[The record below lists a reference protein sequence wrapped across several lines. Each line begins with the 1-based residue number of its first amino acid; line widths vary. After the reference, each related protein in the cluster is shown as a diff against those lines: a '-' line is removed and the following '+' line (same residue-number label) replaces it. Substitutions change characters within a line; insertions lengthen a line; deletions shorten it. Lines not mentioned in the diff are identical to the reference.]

1 HYTSHRKSPR
11 RGWRRGAADMMQLPG
26 KTKVH
31 GLGTLR
37 PAPCPR
43 QRGPSRFCSKP
54 SRLPSPRT
62 AERETAETAAQM
74 PQSSASSTIGASG
87 VSVGGHSPTSR
98 MGWAIIK
105 ATLQEA
111 NHQRIADGELSM
123 LVYCPQVKALSAQ
136 EVVFAQGRGA
146 PVIDVRPA
154 DQFKAGHV
162 PGAVNVPYY
171 QPIQGW
177 DAMKIARRVGYAL
190 FGVLNGTEVRC
201 SAASA
206 PVPLAM
212 RQQQQQVERS
222 RADRAAG
229 WEQQTGSSRLGA
241 AELMKQ
247 QAALVRVNPD
257 FSSQAGSHVHPELG
271 AVLYCSIGGSLEAQ
285 EGASRQGMQSRSLI
299 ATWQLLS
306 DGHKGLSIL
315 KGGFS
320 EWCKNGRDVESWE
333 EVEEDAA

>member
-1 HYTSHRKSPR
+1 
-11 RGWRRGAADMMQLPG
+11 MLQLPG

-31 GLGTLR
+31 GVGTLR

-54 SRLPSPRT
+54 SRLHSPRT

-111 NHQRIADGELSM
+111 N
-123 LVYCPQVKALSAQ
+123 VKALSAQ

-190 FGVLNGTEVRC
+190 FGVLNGTE
-201 SAASA
+201 
-206 PVPLAM
+206 
-212 RQQQQQVERS
+212 
-222 RADRAAG
+222 
-229 WEQQTGSSRLGA
+229 
-241 AELMKQ
+241 
-247 QAALVRVNPD
+247 VNPD

-333 EVEEDAA
+333 EVEEEAA